1 MAGSRHHEVP
11 QFLMRGFA
19 SRIIPK
25 KKGDAIF
32 VWVYRR
38 NAEPFECSTVDV
50 GVEGKFYQ
58 HAELNIDPEI
68 TVVEGPF
75 ANCLNDLR
83 RRADGYRVA
92 DANFFEFAVHVTSRT
107 KHLRDSFV
115 NSGGFL
121 ADSLL
126 SYLSENWRKYF
137 GGYYSKHPEVI
148 RNELEKHLENIQGA
162 SLEKAIARQLVN
174 SLTPEQIVLLI
185 EQMGDYTSSFQS
197 VRADLALQLNDIVKQ
212 AHIKSLVQNLISEP
226 RVEHFQQF
234 HWFVRRS
241 SGKLILG
248 DVCCLFQIDSKFK
261 SLGGTKDN
269 IERIYVPISSD
280 CVIVANATD
289 EVPNIDPVELNEA
302 SASVSRDYFVT
313 NERTSEM
320 SRLQSLLGTQ
330 SELLTEAELKQI
342 IDEVIDESS

>member
-11 QFLMRGFA
+11 QFLMRGFG
-19 SRIIPK
+19 SRIPK
-25 KKGDAIF
+25 KKGDATF

-38 NAEPFECSTVDV
+38 NAEPFECTTGNV

-58 HAELNIDPEI
+58 HSELNVDPEI
-68 TVVEGPF
+68 TEVEGPF

-83 RRADGYRVA
+83 RRADGSRVA
-92 DANFFEFAVHVTSRT
+92 DANFFEFAVHMTSRT
-107 KHLRDSFV
+107 KHFRDSII

-126 SYLSENWRKYF
+126 RYLSEHWREYF
-137 GGYYSKHPEVI
+137 GRYYSKHPEVI
-148 RNELEKHLENIQGA
+148 RNELEKHLENIEGA
-162 SLEKAIARQLVN
+162 FLEKVIARQLVN
-174 SLTPEQIVLLI
+174 SLTPQQIVLMI
-185 EQMGDYTSSFQS
+185 EQMGDLTLSFQS
-197 VRADLALQLNDIVKQ
+197 ARADLASQLNDIVKQ

-234 HWFVRRS
+234 HWFVRQS
-241 SGKLILG
+241 SEKLILG
-248 DVCCLFQIDSKFK
+248 DMCCLFQIDSKFK

-280 CVIVANATD
+280 CVIVANPTD
-289 EVPNIDPVELNEA
+289 ELPNIVPVELNEA

-313 NERTSEM
+313 NERSSEM

-330 SELLTEAELKQI
+330 SELLTEAELRQI
-342 IDEVIDESS
+342 MDEVIDDTL